1 MNNLILKLKS
11 IFLFTLILNTL
22 YSCSDKK
29 QSLITISI
37 DSLKENRAFFRNYIW
52 EIQGAKLCLND
63 NKFSTQIKSK
73 DFDTLYFENGKYK
86 TSYILSIPKVDS
98 CTILANQCCDDFYF
112 TPKSKTISNDTL
124 IVKFKYNKESLMTK
138 RKYFLTYGLTGQYI
152 ENDIEILIPRGLS
165 AMDSPN
171 YNISICEILPKKLS
185 AEELHKNYPPNYRSS
200 ILCKNGIEIENN
212 FNYLELKKIISFNF
226 IPLRNKPLILEFDE
240 STMKHKIYY

>member
-1 MNNLILKLKS
+1 MKNSIKNSFNFLLILLIS
-11 IFLFTLILNTL
+11 I
-22 YSCSDKK
+22 SCNHKK

-37 DSLKENRAFFRNYIW
+37 DSLKENRDFFRNYSW
-52 EIQGAKLCLND
+52 TIQGTKLCLNE

-73 DFDTLYFENGKYK
+73 EFDTLYFENGQYK

-124 IVKFKYNKESLMTK
+124 IVKFKYDKKSLMTK
-138 RKYFLTYGLTGQYI
+138 KKYLLTYGLTGHYI
-152 ENDIEILIPRGLS
+152 ENDIEILIPRVLS
-165 AMDSPN
+165 AMESPN

-200 ILCKNGIEIENN
+200 ILCKKGIEIEDD
-212 FNYLELKKIISFNF
+212 FNYLELNQLISFKY
-226 IPLRNKPLILEFDE
+226 IPLKNKPLILGFDE
-240 STMKHKIYY
+240 STKKHKIYY